1 MFSNQFARVIEA
13 VGAAANMQR
22 TARGGGQELNGDL
35 TWRGV
40 YELAR
45 PPITASP
52 HLVHARSIVSFPAR
66 DPAAQVSAMTMDYFS

>member
-1 MFSNQFARVIEA
+1 MWAGPIAPGFLI
-13 VGAAANMQR
+13 MQR

-52 HLVHARSIVSFPAR
+52 HLMHARNRRYIVSFPAR
-66 DPAAQVSAMTMDYFS
+66 DAAAQVSAMTMDYFS